1 MAVASLKIVLVYS
14 DRSSAKLGARVSN
27 SLRRRLGS
35 DFQVA
40 QSIWNAE
47 LLRSPKLRKLAAE
60 EAKDSDLV
68 IIATSEGVPLSGEVS
83 QWFKLW
89 SKRQREIPSALVALL
104 KRQEQSA
111 ETHVVENRLHQ
122 FADRAHMDFF
132 CHSETDPAEETFG

>member
-1 MAVASLKIVLVYS
+1 MKIVLVYS

-47 LLRSPKLRKLAAE
+47 LLRSPKLRKLAAD
-60 EAKDSDLV
+60 EAKESDLV
-68 IIATSEGVPLSGEVS
+68 IIATSEGVPLSGQVS

-89 SKRQREIPSALVALL
+89 SGQARQNPSALVALL
-104 KRQEQSA
+104 KRPEQA
-111 ETHVVENRLHQ
+111 DETHMVENRLHRI
-122 FADRAHMDFF
+122 ADRAKMDFF
-132 CHSETDPAEETFG
+132 CHSEAELEEVCN